1 MTCRGRFVDDYDP
14 GEGPANGP
22 PRVAPLVAGAMFIG
36 LAMLRER
43 GMRQ

>member
-1 MTCRGRFVDDYDP
+1 MMCRPRMEDGYDR
-14 GEGPANGP
+14 GEGQADRP
-22 PRVAPLVAGAMFIG
+22 PRVAPLVAGAVFIG